1 MLRMSGSAAAASGGT
16 EGVPFVIA
24 GGGAVSRVMRASRL
38 RDCSRQRE
46 VRGKG
51 PEPMKATRRGG
62 VLVAE
67 RMAQSSR
74 RVSSS

>member
-1 MLRMSGSAAAASGGT
+1 MRGSAGG
-16 EGVPFVIA
+16 EVVVPFVA
-24 GGGAVSRVMRASRL
+24 VVEGGFVRRVRRASCL
-38 RDCSRQRE
+38 RDCSRHRE
-46 VRGKG
+46 VRGSG